1 MREDKGLKK
10 HTENQVSTHILG
22 PPPPTETHTKV
33 LMRSKQAVSCSYTEY
48 NKNANE
54 HNLKKNSRNIIFI
67 YLYKLKKNC
76 TVTTR
81 EVLKKKQKK
90 KRIIFHWK

>member
-54 HNLKKNSRNIIFI
+54 HNFKKNSRNIIFI
-67 YLYKLKKNC
+67 YLYKLKK
-76 TVTTR
+76 TA
-81 EVLKKKQKK
+81 Q
-90 KRIIFHWK
+90 

>member
-90 KRIIFHWK
+90 KWIIFHWK

>member
-22 PPPPTETHTKV
+22 PPPPIETHTKV

-54 HNLKKNSRNIIFI
+54 HNLKKKPKTVKTL
-67 YLYKLKKNC
+67 YLYIC
-76 TVTTR
+76 TN
-81 EVLKKKQKK
+81 
-90 KRIIFHWK
+90 

>member
-1 MREDKGLKK
+1 MELLSSEPFRWAADSGCGGMREDKGLKK

-33 LMRSKQAVSCSYTEY
+33 IMRSKQAVSCSYTEY

-67 YLYKLKKNC
+67 YLYKLKK
-76 TVTTR
+76 TA
-81 EVLKKKQKK
+81 Q
-90 KRIIFHWK
+90 

>member
-81 EVLKKKQKK
+81 EVLKKQKQKK
-90 KRIIFHWK
+90 TNE

>member
-54 HNLKKNSRNIIFI
+54 HN
-67 YLYKLKKNC
+67 
-76 TVTTR
+76 
-81 EVLKKKQKK
+81 
-90 KRIIFHWK
+90 

>member
-81 EVLKKKQKK
+81 EVLKKKKTKK
-90 KRIIFHWK
+90 KTNE

>member
-81 EVLKKKQKK
+81 EVLKKQKK
-90 KRIIFHWK
+90 TKWIIFHWK

>member
-54 HNLKKNSRNIIFI
+54 HNLKKNSRNIFI
-67 YLYKLKKNC
+67 YLYKLKK
-76 TVTTR
+76 TA
-81 EVLKKKQKK
+81 Q
-90 KRIIFHWK
+90 